1 MKRSIAKK
9 IAEIKKI
16 FFSSPLGNQEETSN
30 FVKYIYF
37 QSDEAHILRKY
48 SRSIVQE
55 GFVCGI
61 LILVV

>member
-9 IAEIKKI
+9 ISEIKKI
-16 FFSSPLGNQEETSN
+16 FFSDLLGDQEETSN

-37 QSDEAHILRKY
+37 HSDEAHILRKY

-55 GFVCGI
+55 GLLCRF
-61 LILVV
+61 LIWAV